1 MRFLLDT
8 HIFLWAI
15 DDSPRLND
23 TYKQLLNSTDHQ
35 PVLSIVSLWEMSIK
49 IGIGKLKPF
58 GNFPDVVKQHVTS
71 KGLELLQIKPEH
83 LDSLVNLPQHHRDP
97 FDRLLIAQAIYE
109 DIPIL
114 TDDSL
119 FSNYPIKK
127 LEL

>member
-1 MRFLLDT
+1 
-8 HIFLWAI
+8 
-15 DDSPRLND
+15 
-23 TYKQLLNSTDHQ
+23 
-35 PVLSIVSLWEMSIK
+35 MSIK